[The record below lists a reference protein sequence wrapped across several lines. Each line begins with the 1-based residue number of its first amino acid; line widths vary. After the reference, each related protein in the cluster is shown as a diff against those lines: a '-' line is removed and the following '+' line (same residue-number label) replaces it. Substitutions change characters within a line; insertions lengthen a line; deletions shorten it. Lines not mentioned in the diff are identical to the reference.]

1 MLTFYEVSEK
11 LARLDELT
19 LLETLEISSEDIVA
33 KFSLRIQERLE
44 ELSEDFTADL
54 ADYTGTEELWIL

>member
-33 KFSLRIQERLE
+33 KFGLRIQERLE

-54 ADYTGTEELWIL
+54 ADYTGTEETYND

>member
-54 ADYTGTEELWIL
+54 ADYTGTEETI